1 MSFFAD
7 AVPDFVTDELTNE
20 SKPAAYTKQSHSGL
34 DSFDTETLPTTGAAK
49 MPGFADSFWSSD
61 YAGGLGI
68 LFQKLQQ
75 GVAENQQMLTIASMR
90 ADAEEMYSE
99 RLGDIAP
106 TIDRMT
112 GGFTRDDG
120 ASVRKVK
127 PTSTPFSTTT
137 YSTPRHTRVFEERW
151 SKRRRITR
159 RLRRIYAN

>member
-7 AVPDFVTDELTNE
+7 AVSDFVTDDFTNE
-20 SKPAAYTKQSHSGL
+20 SKRAASSKQHHSGL
-34 DSFDTETLPTTGAAK
+34 DSFDRETPPTTGGAK
-49 MPGFADSFWSSD
+49 MPGFSDSFWSND

-68 LFQKLQQ
+68 LFQKLRQ
-75 GVAENQQMLTIASMR
+75 GVTENQQMLTIASMR

-120 ASVRKVK
+120 ASVRKVTVT
-127 PTSTPFSTTT
+127 PSISCLDTDTS
-137 YSTPRHTRVFEERW
+137 
-151 SKRRRITR
+151 
-159 RLRRIYAN
+159 

>member
-7 AVPDFVTDELTNE
+7 AVSDFVTDESASE
-20 SKPAAYTKQSHSGL
+20 SKRAPTTEQHHLGL
-34 DSFDTETLPTTGAAK
+34 DTFDTEILGTVGATR

-75 GVAENQQMLTIASMR
+75 GVTENQQMLTIASMR
-90 ADAEEMYSE
+90 ADAEDLYSE

-120 ASVRKVK
+120 ASVRKVMA
-127 PTSTPFSTTT
+127 TET
-137 YSTPRHTRVFEERW
+137 
-151 SKRRRITR
+151 
-159 RLRRIYAN
+159 LCL